1 MANETLTGSTTVI
14 DLDIPQ
20 TLQETLIRTSNV
32 IDKEISQTIQETLI
46 QTSNVIEK
54 DIPQTIQETSIG
66 ITSVIGQVGEKV
78 NTGLVNTGL
87 VIGKSLGKVFS
98 NFGMIKIII
107 PNSQVVI

>member
-14 DLDIPQ
+14 ELDIPQTIQELSLGTSNIIDKDIPQ
-20 TLQETLIRTSNV
+20 TLQELSVGISNV
-32 IDKEISQTIQETLI
+32 ID
-46 QTSNVIEK
+46 K

-87 VIGKSLGKVFS
+87 VIGKSLGKVFN
-98 NFGMIKIII
+98 NFGVIKIVI
-107 PNSQVVI
+107 PNSQIVI

>member
-20 TLQETLIRTSNV
+20 TIQETAIGSSSV

-46 QTSNVIEK
+46 QTSNVIDK

-98 NFGMIKIII
+98 NFGAIKIVI